1 MKAVGKRH
9 SETKSFVGFLT
20 LAGPALLALLLFQP
34 LAQAQTAAE
43 ASPQTCVLPQMSHL
57 IVQEGGGARVDS
69 SRELP
74 GSPAGRQENEKGIA
88 ATRNLEIDRGLQQA
102 RAWFEKGAHKGYAPA
117 EINLAVALL
126 AGWGGPRNPA
136 LSLYWLQ
143 EAAGQDY
150 PVAYFDLGIVYLEGC
165 GVRQDYQQAA
175 RYFELGARGD
185 HAASQMNLGYL
196 YDHGLG
202 VTQDRATAAAWYRK
216 AANNDE
222 PSAQYNLAD
231 LYLRGEGVPQD
242 DSLAFTWFE
251 KSAAQG
257 HAAACIMVGSLYA
270 AGRGTPADLSAAY
283 QWLTA
288 AKLLGDTRADAKLAA
303 IESHL
308 PAEQIRQ
315 ARARAQSL
323 PRLTRPVG
331 EVALL
336 R

>member
-1 MKAVGKRH
+1 MNASGKKN

-20 LAGPALLALLLFQP
+20 LAGPALLAISLFQAP
-34 LAQAQTAAE
+34 AQAQTAAE
-43 ASPQTCVLPQMSHL
+43 ASPPACVLPQMSRL
-57 IVQEGGGARVDS
+57 IVPEGGGARVDS

-74 GSPAGRQENEKGIA
+74 GSPSGRPENEKGIA
-88 ATRNLEIDRGLQQA
+88 ATQNLEIDRGLQQA
-102 RAWFEKGAHKGYAPA
+102 RAWFEKGARKGYAPA

-126 AGWGGPRNPA
+126 AGWGGPGNPA

-143 EAAGQDY
+143 EAAGQGY
-150 PVAYFDLGIVYLEGC
+150 PVAYFDLGIVYLQGC

-175 RYFELGARGD
+175 HYFELGARED
-185 HAASQMNLGYL
+185 HVASQMNLGYL

-202 VTQDRATAAAWYRK
+202 VTQDRAAAAAWYRK
-216 AANNDE
+216 AADSDE
-222 PSAQYNLAD
+222 PSAQYNLAN

-242 DSLAFTWFE
+242 DSLAFTWFQ

-257 HAAACIMVGSLYA
+257 HAAACIMLGSLYA
-270 AGRGTPADLSAAY
+270 AGRGTPKDLSAAY

-288 AKLLGDTRADAKLAA
+288 ARLQGDTRADARLAA
-303 IESHL
+303 IESQL

-315 ARARAQSL
+315 AKSRAQSL
-323 PRLTRPVG
+323 PRPARPVG

-336 R
+336 H